1 MTSLSLEILRHF
13 ETINRLQLDLEASIT
28 NLTNVT
34 ELSEQQ
40 EVSSLIR
47 VGVKDLGKLIEGMK
61 QLAEEQDRDKDRQAI
76 LQRLRR
82 NEDQYKQLERVFV
95 NSLYT
100 TNRLQASLRRAI
112 LTSKQNIER
121 EAKLQLFALGEGR
134 KGEAYEMRRRNLS
147 SDDSVLRATDD
158 VTKTLQRTV
167 QLMQQ
172 EIERSAYSAK
182 SLEDSS
188 RILKST
194 YNEFRG
200 FTAVVRGSKQ
210 LITKLEQSDWTDRL
224 LILFGLFVF
233 ILVVLY
239 ILKRRVLD
247 VGIGWV
253 TWITSWII

>member
-1 MTSLSLEILRHF
+1 MTTLSPEILRHF

-28 NLTNVT
+28 KLTNVT

-40 EVSSLIR
+40 EASSLIR
-47 VGVKDLGKLIEGMK
+47 GGVKSLGKLIEDMK
-61 QLAEEQDRDKDRQAI
+61 QLAEEQDRDKDCQAI

-82 NEDQYKQLERVFV
+82 NEDQYKQ
-95 NSLYT
+95 
-100 TNRLQASLRRAI
+100 LQASLRRAI

-134 KGEAYEMRRRNLS
+134 KGEAYEMRRRNLA
-147 SDDSVLRATDD
+147 SDDSILRATED

-188 RILKST
+188 RTLKST

-200 FTAVVRGSKQ
+200 FSAVVRGSKQ